1 MAFLFPDIVIINNSE
16 NKTTMTSK
24 KKIVVATR
32 PSLLAYTQTMQT
44 VELLQKANPEVV
56 FEIKKFSTQ
65 GDRVLNRSLTSF
77 GTTGLFVKELEH
89 ALLEGEADI
98 AVHSLKD
105 VPSGH
110 PEGLRLHAFPEREDV
125 RDIFL
130 TKDGKTLDEMP
141 AGFVLGT
148 GSPRRRVQLANV
160 RNDIEFKE
168 IRGNIDT
175 RIQKLMDGEY
185 DAIILAAAGL
195 NRLGKEYNENAFLD
209 VDQCIPAIGQG
220 AIAIECRSEDTETI
234 SILEKVN
241 HKNTEDAILAERAFM
256 AEIEGGCK
264 FPLAAH
270 AVVTDNILNMIAIVG
285 DLKTNEFITEG
296 IEVPV
301 EESVAKSKELASKMK
316 KICKEKG
323 INFYL

>member
-1 MAFLFPDIVIINNSE
+1 MPG
-16 NKTTMTSK
+16 
-24 KKIVVATR
+24 KKIIRVATR

-44 VELLQKANPEVV
+44 VELLQQANPEVE
-56 FEIKKFSTQ
+56 FEVIKFSTQ
-65 GDRVLNRSLTSF
+65 GDRVLNRSLTEF

-105 VPSGH
+105 VPSFH
-110 PEGLRLHAFPEREDV
+110 PKGLQLVAFPEREDV
-125 RDIFL
+125 RDVFL
-130 TKDGKTLDEMP
+130 SKDGKTIDQMP
-141 AGFVLGT
+141 EGFVLGT
-148 GSPRRRVQLANV
+148 GSPRRRVQLA
-160 RNDIEFKE
+160 DIRPDTKFKE

-175 RIQKLMDGEY
+175 RMQKLMDGEY
-185 DAIILAAAGL
+185 DAIILAAAGM
-195 NRLGKEYNENAFLD
+195 NRLGKEFEENLLLD

-220 AIAIECRSEDTETI
+220 AIAIECRDNDED
-234 SILEKVN
+234 SIAIVEKVN
-241 HKNTEDAILAERAFM
+241 HEPTMQAVLAERAFM

-270 AVVTDNILNMIAIVG
+270 AVVENETLTLIAIVG
-285 DLKTNEFITEG
+285 DLKTNQFIVEQ

-301 EESVAKSKELASKMK
+301 QNSIKESKKLAQIMK
-316 KICKEKG
+316 DTCKAKG